1 MFTQRNGHKIKTCDG
16 CEYRCEL
23 GYVLRD
29 KMPGLPLVQIWP
41 TIDGRCIEEY
51 IDPDG
56 ERVVSHQS
64 SECSERFHNVPEYKG
79 LDFERD
85 FGSPQHCIATIKL
98 ARRIATYCD
107 HYKQR

>member
-29 KMPGLPLVQIWP
+29 KVPGVAYAQMWP

-51 IDPDG
+51 IDPNG
-56 ERVVSHQS
+56 ERVISHQS
-64 SECSERFHNVPEYKG
+64 SECSERFYNVPEYKG

>member
-29 KMPGLPLVQIWP
+29 KVPGVAYAQIWP

-51 IDPDG
+51 IDPNG

-64 SECSERFHNVPEYKG
+64 SECSERFYNVPEYKG

>member
-56 ERVVSHQS
+56 ERVVSRQS
-64 SECSERFHNVPEYKG
+64 SGCSERFYNVPEYKG

>member
-29 KMPGLPLVQIWP
+29 KVPGVAYAQIWP

-51 IDPDG
+51 IDPNG

-64 SECSERFHNVPEYKG
+64 SECSERFYNVPEYKG

-107 HYKQR
+107 YYKQR

>member
-29 KMPGLPLVQIWP
+29 KVPGVAYAQIWP

-51 IDPDG
+51 IDPNG
-56 ERVVSHQS
+56 ERVISHQS
-64 SECSERFHNVPEYKG
+64 SECSERFYNVPEYKG